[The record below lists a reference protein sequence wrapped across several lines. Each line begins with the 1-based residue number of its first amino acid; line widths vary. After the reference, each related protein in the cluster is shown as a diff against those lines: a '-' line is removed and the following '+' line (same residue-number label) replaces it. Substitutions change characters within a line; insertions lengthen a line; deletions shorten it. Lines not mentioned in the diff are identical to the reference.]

1 MNTKEYLINKQNI
14 VFQVLKNSF
23 SNNKT
28 SHAYI
33 VSGSKGAPVLETA
46 LFMAQS
52 FVCSNKDEHNLAC
65 QECVNCKKILNNG
78 YADFKLINGENLKTD
93 ITLSIQEE
101 FNKSSIEQEN
111 KKIYIINLIEK
122 APIASLNKLLKFI
135 EEPQSNII
143 AIFTSNSVN
152 KILPTIVSRCQVIT
166 LKEFMIKDLV
176 DYLINNNVSEDDAWL
191 ISKISNNAEKNLEI
205 INHEDYLTLKESF
218 KKALGYLASKK
229 DYFIVYSQLE
239 ILKKFEDNSLIELFL
254 DMLEVCFLEA
264 IIKKED
270 LSYICKFFNEEIS
283 SLSKNYSHLDHMIE
297 DVTKAKIDLLSNA
310 NKNLV
315 FDKLLINLLRR

>member
-1 MNTKEYLINKQNI
+1 MDTKNYLQEKQHI

-33 VSGSKGAPVLETA
+33 VSGSKGSPILETA

-52 FVCSNKDEHNLAC
+52 FVCTDKDEFNLAC
-65 QECVNCKKILNNG
+65 QQCVNCKKIINNG
-78 YADFKLINGENLKTD
+78 YADFKLINGEDLKTD
-93 ITLSIQEE
+93 ITLSLQDE

-122 APIASLNKLLKFI
+122 APVSSLNKLLKFI

-143 AIFTSNSVN
+143 AIFTSNSVS
-152 KILPTIVSRCQVIT
+152 KILPTIVSRCQVIS

-176 DYLINNNVSEDDAWL
+176 DYLMKNNVAEDDAWL

-205 INHEDYLTLKESF
+205 VNHEQYKTLKEETRI
-218 KKALGYLASKK
+218 KYQALL
-229 DYFIVYSQLE
+229 DLL
-239 ILKKFEDNSLIELFL
+239 ILKCKYIIVPNAKTAIFRYVKEYEGNTVYNTDTELPIE
-254 DMLEVCFLEA
+254 VA
-264 IIKKED
+264 IDEYKKYAEWKGR
-270 LSYICKFFNEEIS
+270 IWQ
-283 SLSKNYSHLDHMIE
+283 
-297 DVTKAKIDLLSNA
+297 
-310 NKNLV
+310 
-315 FDKLLINLLRR
+315 